1 MDLQHISGVARPLD
15 PGYPSN
21 RWIGIVT
28 LAVLA
33 LAWLGRGA
41 VTGDWLA
48 AAGWAVV
55 GAVAVF
61 LAWALARELDPDA
74 EGAAFTAAGIMAAA
88 LLAAGASGAALP
100 DLAALFVLL
109 LATRVLNRTSGLG
122 ASVAD
127 GIGLLALGLWLTTQ
141 GQPLY
146 LVAGAA
152 ALLLDGL
159 LPPRARRRLMVGGA
173 ALAVAAVIAA
183 AAPQPF
189 APAVPHPLAPTWLP
203 LLAALAAALLLLP
216 SVRAAGRM
224 QSTGDAT
231 GAPLRPARV
240 RAGQGLALATGLI
253 AVLLQGAA
261 GLFALLP
268 LWAASA
274 GVGGSRLAAGR
285 SRR

>member
-1 MDLQHISGVARPLD
+1 MDLQQISGVARPLD

-41 VTGDWLA
+41 AAEDWLA

-122 ASVAD
+122 ATVAD

-159 LPPRARRRLMVGGA
+159 MPPRARRRLIVGGA
-173 ALAVAAVIAA
+173 ALAIAAVIAVA
-183 AAPQPF
+183 ASQPP

-203 LLAALAAALLLLP
+203 LLAALVAAALLLP
-216 SVRAAGRM
+216 SVRAAGRA

-231 GAPLRPARV
+231 GAPLSPARV
-240 RAGQGLALATGLI
+240 RAGQGLALVTGLI

-261 GLFALLP
+261 GLIGLLP
-268 LWAASA
+268 LWAAMA
-274 GVGGSRLAAGR
+274 GVGSTRLVAGR
-285 SRR
+285 SGP